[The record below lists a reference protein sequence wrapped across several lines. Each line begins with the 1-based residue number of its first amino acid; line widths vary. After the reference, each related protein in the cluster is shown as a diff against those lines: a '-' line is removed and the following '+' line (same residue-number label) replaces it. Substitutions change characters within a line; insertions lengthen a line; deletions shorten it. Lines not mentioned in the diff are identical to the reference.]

1 MFRGPK
7 FRAVDW
13 DRGCYLWG
21 RVFCAYEDTV
31 LFWLGPL
38 KTINPYPLDQVQYY
52 FMEYENINVFSL
64 PVSRFDC
71 GVVSALCRAD
81 TKPPLVKTKPAV
93 V

>member
-1 MFRGPK
+1 MGPGILCI
-7 FRAVDW
+7 R
-13 DRGCYLWG
+13 RYRPILGS
-21 RVFCAYEDTV
+21 
-31 LFWLGPL
+31 GPL

-71 GVVSALCRAD
+71 SVVSALCRAD